1 MVPPLSRVFGHAC
14 YITGDGHSCHSTCKG
29 PSTVMGGIAQLEKVE
44 MWLPTSQ
51 NWEASL
57 IVYHVI
63 LLPFDHWK
71 DTLKITKSFSSL
83 CNLLS
88 HKDWLNST
96 CWMLRHIHSA
106 WKRQNTRRPWVVPV
120 ETAGHL
126 PGIESVVGQLEGLQ
140 GEPHAYRSL
149 WVNHPLPCSLSS
161 CSGQGSEEPK
171 AFSWPNL
178 YLHSDLH
185 PPREPFSFN
194 SYWSES
200 ESVQLCPTL
209 WSRGWFLPLLVF
221 YR

>member
-1 MVPPLSRVFGHAC
+1 M
-14 YITGDGHSCHSTCKG
+14 
-29 PSTVMGGIAQLEKVE
+29 
-44 MWLPTSQ
+44 
-51 NWEASL
+51 
-57 IVYHVI
+57 
-63 LLPFDHWK
+63 
-71 DTLKITKSFSSL
+71 TKSFSSL

-88 HKDWLNST
+88 RKDWLNST

-120 ETAGHL
+120 ETVGHL
-126 PGIESVVGQLEGLQ
+126 PGIGSVVGQLEGLQ
-140 GEPHAYRSL
+140 GEPHASQSL
-149 WVNHPLPCSLSS
+149 WVNYPLPCSPCS

-209 WSRGWFLPLLVF
+209 CDPMDCSPPGSFVHGILQARILEWDAIPFSRVSSWPRDQTQVSCMAGRFFTVWAS
-221 YR
+221 REAQ